1 MGDPRPKRTQLLA
14 RHPAF
19 PRSSLLY
26 RGQCQARSDDYMLS
40 PSCAPADDPEAFPR
54 GGCGV
59 RAVRQVDA
67 AQPSTTAQKGGFG
80 VRAPAPQSIRRR
92 SIFIGQGFVP
102 QTTFSGASLR
112 IAFTLVI
119 VLAGK
124 FACLPAA
131 PNGTALCQSLHMIAA
146 VFFGLRS
153 AQPPYGPHASEPT
166 PQWRLLHPS
175 SSCTRA

>member
-1 MGDPRPKRTQLLA
+1 MRARNGCTPKLSPVHRACCRSVQGFLA
-14 RHPAF
+14 RLKSHTDPIKGM
-19 PRSSLLY
+19 PRS
-26 RGQCQARSDDYMLS
+26 RRK
-40 PSCAPADDPEAFPR
+40 
-54 GGCGV
+54 GV

-67 AQPSTTAQKGGFG
+67 APPSTTAQKGGFS

-102 QTTFSGASLR
+102 QTTFGGASLR

-166 PQWRLLHPS
+166 PQWRSLHPS

>member
-1 MGDPRPKRTQLLA
+1 MPRGDPNGEIGIEQMADNVATEKSSG
-14 RHPAF
+14 
-19 PRSSLLY
+19 PR
-26 RGQCQARSDDYMLS
+26 GVS
-40 PSCAPADDPEAFPR
+40 P

-59 RAVRQVDA
+59 RAVPQVDA
-67 AQPSTTAQKGGFG
+67 AQPSTIAQKGGFG
-80 VRAPAPQSIRRR
+80 VRTPVPQFIRRR

-102 QTTFSGASLR
+102 QTTFGGASLR

-153 AQPPYGPHASEPT
+153 ARPPYGPHASEPT
-166 PQWRLLHPS
+166 PQWRSLRPS
-175 SSCTRA
+175 S

>member
-1 MGDPRPKRTQLLA
+1 MWRPRNPV
-14 RHPAF
+14 
-19 PRSSLLY
+19 
-26 RGQCQARSDDYMLS
+26 
-40 PSCAPADDPEAFPR
+40 DPEVFPR

-80 VRAPAPQSIRRR
+80 VRA
-92 SIFIGQGFVP
+92 IFIGQGFVP
-102 QTTFSGASLR
+102 QTTFGGASLR

-119 VLAGK
+119 VLAGN

-153 AQPPYGPHASEPT
+153 A
-166 PQWRLLHPS
+166 
-175 SSCTRA
+175 

>member
-1 MGDPRPKRTQLLA
+1 MERICSIRVE
-14 RHPAF
+14 
-19 PRSSLLY
+19 
-26 RGQCQARSDDYMLS
+26 
-40 PSCAPADDPEAFPR
+40 DPEAFSR

-59 RAVRQVDA
+59 RAVRRVDT

-102 QTTFSGASLR
+102 QTTLGGASLR

-124 FACLPAA
+124 FACLPVA

-166 PQWRLLHPS
+166 LQWRSLHPS